1 MAITVNLVETPI
13 TVDVDASLGSVG
25 VTASTVTSVVRSLT
39 AGITGATAVAN
50 IVAISQANYDALASK
65 DSSTIYVIV

>member
-1 MAITVNLVETPI
+1 MAITVNLIETPI
-13 TVDVDASLGSVG
+13 GVEVDAGTSAVG

-50 IVAISQANYDALASK
+50 IVAISQANYDALAAK